1 MKPELYVAMMYNEQ
15 KEMICVSF
23 LETDTDKA
31 EERAKRYATQFN
43 GTIVTFGSVADNES
57 MNLTMTYRRPKEQNK
72 P

>member
-23 LETDTDKA
+23 LETDNGKA
-31 EERAKRYATQFN
+31 EDRAKRYATQFN
-43 GTIVTFGSVADNES
+43 GTIVKFGSVADNEG
-57 MNLTMTYRRPKEQNK
+57 MTLTMTYRRPKKQNK

>member
-23 LETDTDKA
+23 LETDYGKA

-43 GTIVTFGSVADNES
+43 GTIVKFDRVADNS
-57 MNLTMTYRRPKEQNK
+57 GKTFTMAYRRPKKQNK

>member
-23 LETDTDKA
+23 LETDADKA

-43 GTIVTFGSVADNES
+43 GTIMKFESVANNKS
-57 MNLTMTYRRPKEQNK
+57 ATLTMTYRRPKEQDK